1 MSLCQPRR
9 LFAAY
14 ALDSASTAAAG
25 AAAAPT
31 YLDAQNLDSQESG
44 CPYASPNIW
53 LFWLMRLLLLLSI
66 LFLLLLLLLLHI
78 CTAPLDIGGLA
89 LAPITSLL
97 MVRVL
102 E

>member
-1 MSLCQPRR
+1 MPLCQTKY
-9 LFAAY
+9 LAVLAY
-14 ALDSASTAAAG
+14 AIAAS
-25 AAAAPT
+25 
-31 YLDAQNLDSQESG
+31 
-44 CPYASPNIW
+44 
-53 LFWLMRLLLLLSI
+53 MLLLSI
-66 LFLLLLLLLLHI
+66 LFLLLLLLHI

>member
-14 ALDSASTAAAG
+14 ALDAASTAAAV

-66 LFLLLLLLLLHI
+66 LFLLLLLLHI